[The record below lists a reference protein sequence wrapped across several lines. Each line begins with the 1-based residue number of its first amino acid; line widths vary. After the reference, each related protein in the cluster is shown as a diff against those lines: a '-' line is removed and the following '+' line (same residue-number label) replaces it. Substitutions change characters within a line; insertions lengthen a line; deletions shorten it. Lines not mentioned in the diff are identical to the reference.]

1 MIVPDK
7 IKTFLSENK
16 DVSLGYNEI
25 NFFDP
30 ENLDEEQIGYR
41 VDMDSNSLI
50 TGNKGDWREEWIVI
64 ASDYT
69 GDPIIIDVSSPK
81 LTVLSAAHGEGNR
94 EPFVIADSMDNF
106 KNIISILHD
115 ISKDRTNPDELENNP
130 VKDKEKRNALTKI
143 RQLSPDT
150 ENEYWENFFEND

>member
-81 LTVLSAAHGEGNR
+81 LTVLSAAHGEGNW